1 MMWEVPKHALFALV
15 SAFSSWGK
23 VMSLDRTKIG
33 WIGAGKMGGPMS
45 RRLIDAGA
53 AVAVHDPVAANLD
66 AVVAAG
72 ARAATSNRDA
82 TNGANIIVSMI
93 PNDAVLRAVT
103 FEDEGIFAALAPG
116 AIYVDMS
123 TVSPQVSAEVAAA
136 AAAAGID
143 YLRAPVSG
151 SVALAAAGN
160 LTIMVSGP
168 KDAADKCA
176 DMFAAMSAENFY
188 LGEDDQARYLK
199 LVINL
204 LVGSSSA
211 VLAEAL
217 TLGRK
222 GGLDW
227 AQMIDVIGVSAAASP
242 YIQYNVAPLKAR
254 DFTPQFT
261 SEQMVKD
268 SRLICDAGA
277 SAGVPM
283 AIGDAM
289 LQTFVSTVEAGY
301 GEDNLTAAIKL
312 LEQRAGLDDLY
323 PEDA

>member
-1 MMWEVPKHALFALV
+1 
-15 SAFSSWGK
+15 
-23 VMSLDRTKIG
+23 MSLDGTKVG

-45 RRLIDAGA
+45 RRVIGAGA
-53 AVAVHDPVAANLD
+53 ALAVYDPVAANVE
-66 AVVAAG
+66 AVVATG
-72 ARAATSNRDA
+72 ARAASSNQDVVA
-82 TNGANIIVSMI
+82 GADIVVSMI
-93 PNDAVLRAVT
+93 PNDAVLKAITVG
-103 FEDEGIFAALAPG
+103 DEGIFANLAPG
-116 AIYVDMS
+116 TIYVDMS
-123 TVSPQVSAEVAAA
+123 TVSPDVSAEVAAA
-136 AAAAGID
+136 ATAADID

-151 SVALAAAGN
+151 STALAETGK

-176 DMFAAMSAENFY
+176 DMFAAMSAQHFY
-188 LGEDDQARYLK
+188 LGVDDQARYLK

-204 LVGSSSA
+204 LVGTTGA

-227 AQMIDVIGVSAAASP
+227 EQMIDVIGVSAAASP

-254 DFTPQFT
+254 DFSPLFSTD
-261 SEQMVKD
+261 QMVKD

-283 AIGDAM
+283 AIGNAM
-289 LQTFVSTVEAGY
+289 LQTFMDTVEAGY

-312 LEQRAGLDDLY
+312 LEQRSGLDEL
-323 PEDA
+323 

>member
-1 MMWEVPKHALFALV
+1 
-15 SAFSSWGK
+15 
-23 VMSLDRTKIG
+23 MSLSGTRIG
-33 WIGAGKMGGPMS
+33 WIGTGKMGGPMS
-45 RRLIDAGA
+45 RRLVDAGA
-53 AVAVHDPVAANLD
+53 TLAVYDPVAANVKAL
-66 AVVAAG
+66 VAAG
-72 ARAATSNRDA
+72 ARAASSNQDVIVDA
-82 TNGANIIVSMI
+82 DIVISMI
-93 PNDAVLRAVT
+93 PNDAVLKAIT
-103 FEDEGIFAALAPG
+103 IGEEGIFANLARG
-116 AIYVDMS
+116 TIYVDMS
-123 TVSPQVSAEVAAA
+123 TVSPEVSAEVAAA

-151 SVALAAAGN
+151 STALAEAGK

-176 DMFAAMSAENFY
+176 DMFAAMSAQHFY
-188 LGEDDQARYLK
+188 LGVDDQARYLK

-204 LVGSSSA
+204 LVGTTGA

-254 DFTPQFT
+254 DFSPQFST
-261 SEQMVKD
+261 EQMVKD
-268 SRLICDAGA
+268 SRLICEAGA

-289 LQTFVSTVEAGY
+289 LQTFLDTVEAGY

-312 LEQRAGLDDLY
+312 LEQRSGLDEL
-323 PEDA
+323 

>member
-1 MMWEVPKHALFALV
+1 
-15 SAFSSWGK
+15 
-23 VMSLDRTKIG
+23 MSLSETRVG

-45 RRLIDAGA
+45 RRLVDAGA
-53 AVAVHDPVAANLD
+53 ALAVYDPVAPNLD

-72 ARAATSNRDA
+72 ARAASSNRDVIVDA
-82 TNGANIIVSMI
+82 DIVVSMI
-93 PNDAVLRAVT
+93 PNDAVLRAIT
-103 FEDEGIFAALAPG
+103 IGEDGVFANLAPG
-116 AIYVDMS
+116 TIYVDMS
-123 TVSPQVSAEVAAA
+123 TVSPEVSADVAAA
-136 AAAAGID
+136 AAAAGIG

-151 SVALAAAGN
+151 SVALAAAGK

-176 DMFAAMSAENFY
+176 DVFAAMSAQHYY
-188 LGEDDQARYLK
+188 LGVDDQARYLK

-204 LVGSSSA
+204 LVGTSSA

-227 AQMIDVIGVSAAASP
+227 EQMIDIIGVSAAASP

-261 SEQMVKD
+261 SDQMVKD

-277 SAGVPM
+277 IAGVPM

-289 LQTFVSTVEAGY
+289 LKTFEDTVAAGY

-312 LEQRAGLDDLY
+312 LEQRSGLDEL
-323 PEDA
+323 